1 MFGPNNLTKYVVVSP
16 SIVGFLMTW
25 MSVTMEHPPT
35 PPSASAEKH
44 LRESG
49 AKSLTFHTFMSN
61 VKPVIRNPNVIAIII
76 IMGIGIGVFNMLA
89 SQLGWNQI

>member
-1 MFGPNNLTKYVVVSP
+1 MTKYVVVST
-16 SIVGFLMTW
+16 SILGFSMTW
-25 MSVTMEHPPT
+25 MSVTMEYPPT

-44 LRESG
+44 LRETVSN
-49 AKSLTFHTFMSN
+49 SLTFHTFMSN

-89 SQLGWNQI
+89 SQLGWN